1 MVFFQVMEQGKKVS
15 QLLDLLRIVRN
26 EESQEE
32 ESGSEKKKL
41 GKMLVFAETKR
52 AGKNWIGSQG
62 SQLEHKPIICINSI
76 HYSCYLRS
84 LYLVLN
90 GNLYSDFESS
100 LKLVPISHI
109 QQGTTCISYEYS

>member
-52 AGKNWIGSQG
+52 AGKN
-62 SQLEHKPIICINSI
+62 
-76 HYSCYLRS
+76 
-84 LYLVLN
+84 
-90 GNLYSDFESS
+90 
-100 LKLVPISHI
+100 
-109 QQGTTCISYEYS
+109 